1 MSETAIN
8 ASYLPEEHAPDP
20 VISHGDPTPPG
31 KVGIW
36 LFLASEIMF
45 FVAILGSY
53 VILRG
58 GSHELFAQH
67 ALALSKTAA
76 ATNTLVLIFSSLT
89 MALSV
94 DAAQKGKKKRMVQCL
109 GLTLLCAFTF
119 MAIKAYEYTNK
130 AHHRTIVAKDSSAG
144 VFVYDGH
151 VHHQYPTGDKSLSGW
166 LTTCKG
172 FLVDKFVFSAPDE
185 DENGDIIL
193 EGYRMPLSKYAGEK
207 IGFDIHLVSEHS
219 VEQALPL
226 ESITFSASNVGGPPN
241 SLVVE
246 AIVAGGLME
255 EVYGLKTS
263 DRILE
268 IGDHAVETNDDFRMA
283 TSILLGKYWASVPLK
298 VRRAGQEIMLAGSG
312 PRVPKPEEFHI
323 RAADVGTQI
332 TYGPWKNIFYA
343 CYFTLTGVHGLH
355 VLCGIIPLTFLLL
368 QGLRGKIFAH
378 HIEYVGLYWH
388 FVDLVWIFLFP
399 LLYLI

>member
-1 MSETAIN
+1 M
-8 ASYLPEEHAPDP
+8 
-20 VISHGDPTPPG
+20 ISHGDPTPPG

-58 GSHELFAQH
+58 GSHDLFAQH

-76 ATNTLVLIFSSLT
+76 TINTLVLIFSSLT

-94 DAAQKGKKKRMVQCL
+94 DAAQKGNKKRMVQCL
-109 GLTLLCAFTF
+109 FLTLVCAFTF

-130 AHHRTIVAKDSSAG
+130 AHHRTIVATDSSAG

-151 VHHQYPTGDKSLSGW
+151 VRHQYPTGDKSLMG
-166 LTTCKG
+166 LLATCKG
-172 FLVDKFVFSAPDE
+172 FLIDKFVFFVPDE
-185 DENGDIIL
+185 ESNGDIVL
-193 EGYRMPLSKYAGEK
+193 EGYRVPLEKYAGK
-207 IGFDIHLVSEHS
+207 STGFDIHLVSEHS
-219 VEQALPL
+219 VEEAL
-226 ESITFSASNVGGPPN
+226 TTQGGSA
-241 SLVVE
+241 
-246 AIVAGGLME
+246 
-255 EVYGLKTS
+255 
-263 DRILE
+263 
-268 IGDHAVETNDDFRMA
+268 
-283 TSILLGKYWASVPLK
+283 
-298 VRRAGQEIMLAGSG
+298 
-312 PRVPKPEEFHI
+312 PKPEEFHI
-323 RAADVGTQI
+323 RAADIGTQI

-368 QGLRGKIFAH
+368 QGLRGKIFAQ